1 MKKTLAIIA
10 LASMLW
16 SCTNNVSQ
24 EINLKSNHDSAS
36 YAIGVLIAKQNA
48 SNNLDSLNHQI
59 IKLTM
64 DKFMEEGDSNMMM
77 SLEECQQFYSNYA
90 TEISTRK
97 AKAENASF
105 LEENKTKDG
114 VKTTESG
121 LQYKI
126 IREGSGAIPG
136 LTDSAVCHYTGKLVD
151 GRVFD
156 SSVKRGA
163 PITFPLTGVIKGWTE
178 ALQMMPVGSK
188 WELYIPYDLAY
199 GERGNGRIPPYATL
213 IFELDLLDIKAA
225 EVSEE

>member
-1 MKKTLAIIA
+1 MKKTLSIIA
-10 LASMLW
+10 LASILW

-24 EINLKSNHDSAS
+24 EINLKNNHDSAS
-36 YAIGVLIAKQNA
+36 YAIGILIAKQNT
-48 SNNLDSLNHQI
+48 SNKLDSLNHQI

-64 DKFMEEGDSNMMM
+64 DKFMEEGDSNMDM
-77 SLEECQQFYSNYA
+77 SLEECQQYYSTYA
-90 TEISTRK
+90 REISTRE
-97 AKAENASF
+97 AKAENAAF

-121 LQYKI
+121 LQYKV
-126 IREGSGAIPG
+126 IREGSGAVPG
-136 LTDSAVCHYTGKLVD
+136 LADSAVCHYTGKLID

-156 SSVKRGA
+156 SSVERGA

-188 WELYIPYDLAY
+188 WELYIPYNLAY
-199 GERGNGRIPPYATL
+199 GERGNGAIPPYSTL
-213 IFELDLLDIKAA
+213 IFELDLLDIKSG

>member
-90 TEISTRK
+90 TEISTLK

-136 LTDSAVCHYTGKLVD
+136 LTDSAVCHYTGKLVN